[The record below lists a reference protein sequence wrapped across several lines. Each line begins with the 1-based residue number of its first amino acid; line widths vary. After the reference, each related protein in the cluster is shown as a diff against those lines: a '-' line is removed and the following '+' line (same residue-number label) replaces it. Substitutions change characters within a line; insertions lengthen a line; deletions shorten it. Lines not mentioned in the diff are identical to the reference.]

1 MSTLS
6 LAELTAQIQELESQR
21 AQLQADAEKHRKEAV
36 ASVVQELIE
45 QIATYRIT
53 AKELG
58 LSVGKAAKAKSGRK
72 PLGARIAQSGKV
84 HTGPNGQS
92 WTEGTRG
99 RKPHWV
105 NETTSSK
112 TSTASDP
119 SAE

>member
-21 AQLQADAEKHRKEAV
+21 AQLQADAEKHRNEAM
-36 ASVVQELIE
+36 ASVVHELIE
-45 QIATYRIT
+45 QIASYGIT

-58 LSVGKAAKAKSGRK
+58 LSAGKVSKTKPGRK
-72 PLGARIAQSGKV
+72 ALGARIAHSGKV

-105 NETTSSK
+105 TEASSK
-112 TSTASDP
+112 TVNAS
-119 SAE
+119 SSSSN

>member
-36 ASVVQELIE
+36 ASVVQELME
-45 QIATYRIT
+45 QIATYGIT

-58 LSVGKAAKAKSGRK
+58 LSVGKASKEKPGRK
-72 PLGARIAQSGKV
+72 QLGARIAQSGKV
-84 HTGPNGQS
+84 HTGPSGQS

-99 RKPHWV
+99 RKPYWV
-105 NETTSSK
+105 TESASK
-112 TSTASDP
+112 TATASVS
-119 SAE
+119 SAD